1 MLSQK
6 IFITKS
12 SLILTLINLK
22 EIINEPIVV
31 HMEIIDVHPF
41 SLRCPF
47 LFLFFVSKI
56 RIKHINSDTFYPSLP
71 FHLSIELL
79 SNC

>member
-41 SLRCPF
+41 SLRWPF
-47 LFLFFVSKI
+47 FFFFVSKI

-71 FHLSIELL
+71 FYLSIELL